1 MSGLYLGIAS
11 VAIAAGGAITSGVM
25 ADQAG
30 KRQVGAA
37 RRSEKFYKEGLKKI
51 GIFEEQ
57 KSPGQLLSEDM
68 PYLLKAANQASKQLR
83 AQGEVY
89 MPGSAAQREKISG
102 IIQQRLGGE
111 PLTKEQVDFVQRKTA
126 EQLGAG
132 YTSAMT
138 GAAAPGGFQ
147 VAQGQLARNLGMM
160 AYDVSTQ
167 AAGMAGD
174 WARIA
179 RAYTVG
185 AFEGPGQYALGAGEL
200 QQQKMALQLGAITGQ
215 YNAMQNVGAANYAQ
229 GMGNAQSILSGST
242 AVAGAGLGMASGMAQ
257 YQMAQNM
264 APNYGRLNTA
274 GMTATSTQGYNPPP
288 IQMDG
293 KSYQPQMSTFQGTT
307 YSTPKQTTS
316 FVAPGVT
323 SAYARG

>member
-1 MSGLYLGIAS
+1 MSGLYLGIAA
-11 VAIAAGGAITSGVM
+11 VAISAGGAITSGVM

-37 RRSEKFYKEGLKKI
+37 RRSEQFYRKGLEQI

-68 PYLLKAANQASKQLR
+68 PYLLKAADQASKQLR
-83 AQGEVY
+83 DQGEAY

-111 PLTKEQVDFVQRKTA
+111 PLTGEQVDFVQRKLA

-132 YTSAMT
+132 YTPAMT

-147 VAQGQLARNLGMM
+147 VAQGQLARNLGAM

-185 AFEGPGQYALGAGEL
+185 AFEGPSQYALGSGEL

-215 YNAMQNVGAANYAQ
+215 YNALQNVGAANYAQ
-229 GMGNAQSILSGST
+229 GMGNAQSLLSGSQAT
-242 AVAGAGLGMASGMAQ
+242 ASALTGAAGGMAQ
-257 YQMAQNM
+257 YQMAQN
-264 APNYGRLNTA
+264 AGTNYGRLNTA
-274 GMTATSTQGYNPPP
+274 GMTATSTQGYNPPT

-293 KSYQPQMSTFQGTT
+293 KAYQPQMSTFQGTT
-307 YSTPKQTTS
+307 YSSPKQTTS
-316 FVAPGVT
+316 FVSPGVR
-323 SAYARG
+323 SAYA